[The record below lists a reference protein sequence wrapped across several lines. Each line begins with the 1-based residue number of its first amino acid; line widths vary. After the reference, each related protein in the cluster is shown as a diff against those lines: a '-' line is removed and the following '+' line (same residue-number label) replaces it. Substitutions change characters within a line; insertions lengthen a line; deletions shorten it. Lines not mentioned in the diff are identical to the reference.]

1 MRSSLLEDGGGAS
14 SEASPCECEERLK
27 ELKNRLEV
35 VALDPPLEALQM
47 PPTLETHGDFLLKE
61 MAWMA
66 ADFEVES
73 EGQSLVIFRSLLDVR
88 CVQGNGMQ
96 FSGRKD
102 QRLFFFVFVRNI
114 AFA

>member
-35 VALDPPLEALQM
+35 VALDPPLEALQI

-66 ADFEVES
+66 ADFEVERKRHAILRKKRS
-73 EGQSLVIFRSLLDVR
+73 KVVLFCFRSKHCFCLGDHST
-88 CVQGNGMQ
+88 
-96 FSGRKD
+96 F
-102 QRLFFFVFVRNI
+102 
-114 AFA
+114 